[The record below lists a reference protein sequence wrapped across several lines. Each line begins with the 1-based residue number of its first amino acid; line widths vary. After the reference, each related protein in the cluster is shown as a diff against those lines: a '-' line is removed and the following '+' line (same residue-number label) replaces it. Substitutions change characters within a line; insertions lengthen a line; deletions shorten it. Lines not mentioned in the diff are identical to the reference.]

1 MFSILA
7 HNHRSLSSVNEK
19 RVLFSYGFELNLSHV
34 TWVKTSPTSWV
45 TSTYGWNNSQ
55 FSKRETS
62 SLYKHRCLK
71 TIGKLCQ
78 PSQNS
83 PTARSSFRE
92 KSGCGRASMQ
102 NSSQTLFSFFSC
114 FFLVNAPWMPISW
127 WLDMVTYGQPAADA
141 PAKQKTP
148 QELWNDPL
156 AHYC

>member
-1 MFSILA
+1 M
-7 HNHRSLSSVNEK
+7 NEK

-34 TWVKTSPTSWV
+34 TWVQTSPTSWV

-71 TIGKLCQ
+71 TIGKLRQ

-102 NSSQTLFSFFSC
+102 NSSQMLFSFFSC
-114 FFLVNAPWMPISW
+114 FFSLMHRECRFHGGWIWWHMGNTRQMPRQNKKHLRSCEMI
-127 WLDMVTYGQPAADA
+127 
-141 PAKQKTP
+141 
-148 QELWNDPL
+148 PL
-156 AHYC
+156 RTTVKLQNNIVK